1 MNPSPL
7 LIPFGKIYGHLM
19 DARNALYDR
28 GIFRVYDLGART
40 ISVGNLTTG
49 GTGKTPLVAA
59 IAEILAENGQT
70 VCILTRGYGRRN
82 ARDRVVVSDGETI
95 LTDAVIGGDEPVE
108 LARKL
113 VGKAIIIADRD
124 RLVAGRWALEK
135 FGITAFI
142 LDDGFQHRRV
152 KRDLNIVCIDATD
165 PRGNGRIL
173 PAGTL
178 RESFNSLT
186 RADAIVLTRTNL
198 VDSTDDVIGR
208 LRKWNPV
215 APIFG
220 TATRITA
227 VTKLD
232 DFLAGRPAVDGEQG
246 PTFPEETFGFCGLG
260 NPENFRSLLEKA
272 GVQLSGFMMF
282 NDHMAYSSDDVRSIE
297 IEAERSGA
305 TALLTTAKDAVK
317 LVGSA
322 LNLPVFVVEIEPI
335 IDDPYKFRDL
345 VISSS

>member
-7 LIPFGKIYGHLM
+7 LIPLGMIYGRLM
-19 DARNALYDR
+19 DVRNAVYDR
-28 GIFRVYDLGART
+28 GIFRVHDLGART

-59 IAEILAENGQT
+59 IAEILAEHGEK

-82 ARDRVVVSDGETI
+82 VRDRVLVSDGETI
-95 LTDAVIGGDEPVE
+95 LTDAGIGGDEPIE

-113 VGKAIIIADRD
+113 VGNAIIIADRD

-135 FGITAFI
+135 FGITAFV

-152 KRDLNIVCIDATD
+152 KRDLDIVCIDATN
-165 PRGNGRIL
+165 PFGNGRIL
-173 PAGTL
+173 PAGSL
-178 RESFNSLT
+178 RESYRGIA

-198 VDSTDDVIGR
+198 VNTVDDVIGR
-208 LRKWNPV
+208 LKKWNPV

-227 VTKLD
+227 VMKLD
-232 DFLAGRPAVDGEQG
+232 DFLAGRPAVDGEEG

-260 NPENFRSLLEKA
+260 NPESFRSLLEKA
-272 GVQLSGFMMF
+272 GVQLSGFMVF
-282 NDHMAYSSDDVRSIE
+282 DDHMAYSSEDVRSIE

-305 TALLTTAKDAVK
+305 NALLTTAKDAVK

-322 LNLPVFVVEIEPI
+322 LNLPVFVVEIEPV
-335 IDDPYKFRDL
+335 IDDPCKFRDL
-345 VISSS
+345 VISS